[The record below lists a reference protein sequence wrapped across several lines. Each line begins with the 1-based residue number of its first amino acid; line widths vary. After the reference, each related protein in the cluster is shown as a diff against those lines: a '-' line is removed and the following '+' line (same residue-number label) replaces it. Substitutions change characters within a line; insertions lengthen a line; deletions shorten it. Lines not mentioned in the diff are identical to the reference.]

1 MYDCF
6 SFVNRF
12 LKNNNE
18 LTSDKETHNK
28 DISNDVYLDFDDVMI
43 MAQYTSLSSRSQVNL
58 EREFTFTN
66 KQSKTS
72 IKWTGIPI
80 IAANMDTTGTFE
92 VYKVLSEYKMLTAM
106 NKFYTLKDYQKA
118 KDRGFDLNP
127 DYFMVSTGISDDNF
141 ENLKIILA
149 EIPCNWICIDVAN
162 GYMQVF
168 FDFCQKVRKEFPEKI
183 IVAGNVVT
191 PEIVDKLLNEADI
204 DIVKIG
210 IGPGS
215 ACLTRKKTGVG
226 IPQLTAIQKCRN
238 QYIISDGGVKTP
250 GDMAKAFG
258 AGADF
263 VMVGGA
269 FAGHDEN
276 PGELIEEN
284 GEKFKLFYGMS
295 SQHAMEKHYGKM
307 NNYRASE
314 GAVLKVKY
322 KGSLENTINDYL
334 GGIRSAC
341 TYTNSSSLEEFSKNV
356 HFVRL
361 SK

>member
-1 MYDCF
+1 MSACF
-6 SFVNRF
+6 PF
-12 LKNNNE
+12 LCNKTKTKTKT
-18 LTSDKETHNK
+18 TSISTDVVSSET
-28 DISNDVYLDFDDVMI
+28 YLDFDDVMI
-43 MAQYTSLSSRSQVNL
+43 MPQYTSLSSRSQVNL

-66 KQSKTS
+66 KQHKTL
-72 IKWTGIPI
+72 IKWKGIPI

-106 NKFYTLKDYQKA
+106 NKFYTLDDYQKA
-118 KDRGFDLNP
+118 LNRGVDLNP
-127 DYFMVSTGISDDNF
+127 DYFMVSTGISDENF
-141 ENLKIILA
+141 ENLKSILD
-149 EIPCNWICIDVAN
+149 EMPCNWICIDVAN
-162 GYMQVF
+162 GYMQAF
-168 FDFCQKVRKEFPEKI
+168 FDFCKKVRKTFPEKI

-191 PEIVDKLLNEADI
+191 PEIVDKFLNEADI

-238 QYIISDGGVKTP
+238 EYIISDGGIKTP

-284 GEKFKLFYGMS
+284 GERFKLFYGMS
-295 SQHAMEKHYGKM
+295 SKHAMEKHYGKM

-334 GGIRSAC
+334 GGLRSAC
-341 TYTNSSSLEEFSKNV
+341 TYTNSASLEEFSKNV
-356 HFVRL
+356 HFVRT
-361 SK
+361 K